1 MAIECTEEKR
11 FTVEQVEALFKSV
24 GWESAQWPERLF
36 KALQHSDTVISAW
49 DGGHLVGL
57 VRVLDDT
64 PGLLEAS
71 VMTSPVVNQCLVIGD
86 KKPFV
91 AALVTLDLAD
101 ANNWLES
108 QGAKPEPDL
117 ASLAKNAIVHA
128 EVERAVNAANEGVSR
143 AESIR
148 KFEILPDEF
157 TEANGMLTPSL
168 KTRRAQIVEHYR
180 ELIDDVIYVPLKK

>member
-64 PGLLEAS
+64 GGGRKWRS
-71 VMTSPVVNQCLVIGD
+71 VLIGGN
-86 KKPFV
+86 V
-91 AALVTLDLAD
+91 R
-101 ANNWLES
+101 S
-108 QGAKPEPDL
+108 
-117 ASLAKNAIVHA
+117 H
-128 EVERAVNAANEGVSR
+128 
-143 AESIR
+143 
-148 KFEILPDEF
+148 
-157 TEANGMLTPSL
+157 
-168 KTRRAQIVEHYR
+168 
-180 ELIDDVIYVPLKK
+180 